1 MLACEAKQVDA
12 GKLLIAAFPRCVPW
26 SNKQGMDAV
35 SFSSLTLSSPTVS
48 PLTVNLLPIANAL
61 LPQRHPSPP
70 PSPPNIP
77 PTRLADGARQRRQHR
92 APLRQRASGELK
104 ALRLLLQYGASPLAQ
119 NAYSWTP
126 IAYSATAAAEAY
138 FKQLVAEFE
147 RRRVE
152 AVQQQRE
159 MEMQRLA
166 GVRLVT
172 NMGGGSGD
180 ETGSSVGTGGRS
192 TSALGFGGENGPT
205 AASGAPQIGLDWS
218 PITPMERIAMTPTEG
233 MGGWPL
239 MGTSNRRR
247 AGSGE

>member
-1 MLACEAKQVDA
+1 M
-12 GKLLIAAFPRCVPW
+12 
-26 SNKQGMDAV
+26 
-35 SFSSLTLSSPTVS
+35 LSSRNGTLP
-48 PLTVNLLPIANAL
+48 LLPLLLTSHPPASPTAHDKDGNTAL
-61 LPQRHPSPP
+61 HYAS
-70 PSPPNIP
+70 
-77 PTRLADGARQRRQHR
+77 
-92 APLRQRASGELK
+92 ASGELK

-159 MEMQRLA
+159 MDKQRLA

-180 ETGSSVGTGGRS
+180 ETGSVGTGGRS
-192 TSALGFGGENGPT
+192 TSALGFGGENGPI
-205 AASGAPQIGLDWS
+205 AAGGAPQIGLDWS
-218 PITPMERIAMTPTEG
+218 PITPMERMAMTPTEG

-239 MGTSNRRR
+239 TGTNSRRR